1 MTRARLS
8 RWVGTAAAGT
18 LALALLVGVCVFTA
32 LAGPAFSLHTRTQ
45 ALQRTLAGLTGTDK
59 TVQMTAAYSDFTN
72 PNEFSQRS
80 LQLTPTDLD
89 ASIRELSAGL
99 AGLQVPLAAGA
110 WAGVTTRALSST
122 LTAPPPGGA
131 AGVVPVSFEVV
142 YRDPLAAHARVVAGS
157 LAGPVQAGSVG
168 VAVTTQT
175 ANVLGL
181 RLGSSLRVFTPGGT
195 STLVVTAVVSA
206 RDPGSPFWTLDPTV
220 AAPSLNI
227 PPQSSPYWVGGL
239 FADPGQ
245 LAAMQNAFGRSG
257 MTLNW
262 LFSLAAGAVN
272 ADQAPGLQANLN
284 RATAALPALTGDFQA
299 SAGTLTVT
307 SPLIADLAAFLATQ
321 SAVQTVLLLLFVT
334 LTVTGAAVIVLAGR
348 MIVARRDGELGML
361 RARGGTVRQLAAVA
375 GRGAA
380 VAAVPGALL
389 GVGLGVAL
397 VPGGT
402 AVPSLGWWL
411 ASIAVATALA
421 GPPLIAAWRHRGLL
435 PHAHPSLLPQIRSGS
450 GSARNPARILTAET
464 RRTRVAWR
472 RLVAEVT
479 ACAACVAGLVVLRNQ
494 GLPAGGGINLY
505 LSAAPVLV
513 VIPVVLVML
522 RLYPLAVRG
531 LLALS
536 ARGTNATGFVAFS
549 GAARPFAMLPAFALV
564 LALGLASFAGT
575 VSDGIGRGE
584 VAASW
589 QSTGAD
595 AVIKAGGGS
604 APFGSAVMREITA
617 VPGVRQATAVW
628 ATAWVTSAGQA
639 VTLVG
644 VDPASYAA
652 LTAGTPFPPFPA
664 GRLGAA
670 PAAASSAAASSGAAV
685 PVLVSPSAAAALGG
699 APARLFSAVSMGPVR
714 LRAVGTLGATPA
726 LPGGGAFAVMALQT
740 LPGLNGHPAPNL
752 ILVNGSGI
760 DQARLS
766 AVVSRAIPGST
777 ITFRAAVLAQLT
789 GSPLQHGGAVIVT
802 LTIAAA
808 AAFGLFIVLLG
819 LALGSAQR
827 ELTLARLVVMGYER
841 DVRLVLAEAMPSVL
855 AAVVAGIACA
865 LVLPRLLSSTLDL
878 SGFTGTNIPVQLQP
892 DLVALGLPAAVL
904 VLIAALMLVTETRA
918 LRRRGVTGTLRAT

>member
-1 MTRARLS
+1 MTRAPRPS
-8 RWVGTAAAGT
+8 RWVGTAVAGT
-18 LALALLVGVCVFTA
+18 LALALLVGGCVFTA

-45 ALQRTLAGLTGTDK
+45 ALQQTLAGLTGTDK
-59 TVQMTAAYSDFTN
+59 TVQMTAAYGDFTN
-72 PNEFSQRS
+72 PDEFSTHS
-80 LQLTPTDLD
+80 LHLAPTDVN
-89 ASIRELSAGL
+89 ASISELGAGL
-99 AGLQVPLAAGA
+99 AGLHLPLAVGA
-110 WAGVTTRALSST
+110 WAGMTTKALSST

-142 YRDPLAAHARVVAGS
+142 YRDPLASHAQVVAGS
-157 LAGPVQAGSVG
+157 YAGPVPAGAVG
-168 VAVTTQT
+168 VAATTQT

-181 RLGSSLRVFTPGGT
+181 HLDSSVRVFIPGGT
-195 STLVVTAVVSA
+195 LTLVVTAVVSE
-206 RDPGSPFWTLDPTV
+206 RNPGSSFWTLDPTV

-262 LFSLAAGAVN
+262 LFPLAVGGVN
-272 ADQAPGLQANLN
+272 ADQASGLQANLN
-284 RATAALPALTGDFQA
+284 RATAALPALTGDLQA

-361 RARGGTVRQLAAVA
+361 RARGGTVRQLAAVT
-375 GRGAA
+375 GRGVA

-389 GVGLGVAL
+389 GAALAVAL

-411 ASIAVATALA
+411 AGIAVATALA
-421 GPPLIAAWRHRGLL
+421 GPPLIAAWRHRSLL
-435 PHAHPSLLPQIRSGS
+435 SHAHPRLLPQIRSGA
-450 GSARNPARILTAET
+450 GPALNPARIVTAET

-472 RLVAEVT
+472 RLVAEFT
-479 ACAACVAGLVVLRNQ
+479 ACVACVAGLVVLRDQ
-494 GLPAGGGINLY
+494 GLPAGGGVNLY

-549 GAARPFAMLPAFALV
+549 GADRPFTVLPAFALV

-595 AVIKAGGGS
+595 AVIRAGAGS
-604 APFGSAVMREITA
+604 APFGSAVVRQIAA

-628 ATAWVTSAGQA
+628 ATAWATSAGQS

-644 VDPASYAA
+644 VNPASYAA
-652 LTAGTPFPPFPA
+652 LTVGTPFPPFPS
-664 GRLGAA
+664 GKLGGA
-670 PAAASSAAASSGAAV
+670 PTAASV
-685 PVLVSPSAAAALGG
+685 PVLASPSAAAALGRS
-699 APARLFSAVSMGPVR
+699 PTRLFSVAAMGPVR
-714 LRAVGTLGATPA
+714 VRVVGTLSATPA
-726 LPGGGAFAVMALQT
+726 LPGGGGFAIMALQT
-740 LPGLNGHPAPNL
+740 LPGPDGRPAPNL

-789 GSPLQHGGAVIVT
+789 SSPLQHGGAVIVT

-865 LVLPRLLSSTLDL
+865 LVLPRLLGSTLDL
-878 SGFTGTNIPVQLQP
+878 SGFTGTSIPVQLQP

-904 VLIAALMLVTETRA
+904 VLTAALMLVSETRA